1 MSEERFEVV
10 WSRARRSLNRLPE
23 KVVVACVEFVHGGL
37 SENLYRVGKPL
48 RFDLEVPIV
57 PAAATSG
64 LSMRSMNRNARSES
78 QRSSTGATYTDPIR
92 PESRKP
98 GRPLRAPGSAPAS
111 AMRREV
117 RRSRGHRAGRPGK
130 RGAPSSLVAGC
141 GSRSAIPA
149 DIQPTTTVVGTSSP
163 PNPVVPPGCRR
174 VLHTITAGRPLVVDI
189 YTIDPYARVATSVD
203 GGPFRPAGWESRC

>member
-1 MSEERFEVV
+1 MKDPADSCDRGGV
-10 WSRARRSLNRLPE
+10 RAREAGPRD
-23 KVVVACVEFVHGGL
+23 VDDT
-37 SENLYRVGKPL
+37 
-48 RFDLEVPIV
+48 DLEEDPRILRIKGRM
-57 PAAATSG
+57 TSLRRAHAQAQRG
-64 LSMRSMNRNARSES
+64 FQHGSAGWVRHPPPGTRRSEMAS
-78 QRSSTGATYTDPIR
+78 WDRSGRRGSRRMHRQKMPLWIR
-92 PESRKP
+92 PSWTFGRWPVTWLKGPSPGTSRTIKSV
-98 GRPLRAPGSAPAS
+98 LVYSCLVA
-111 AMRREV
+111 
-117 RRSRGHRAGRPGK
+117 
-130 RGAPSSLVAGC
+130 LVAGG